1 MRKDIVRTGRLQL
14 KISVHIL
21 IMRSVQAAVNV
32 RRLAQEELSGRHKI
46 KMKSLYFQ
54 TVGIE
59 CKFYENQ
66 QLEYRLY
73 SWGWSVFEK
82 LFPQSARPTPR
93 YILPN
98 SVVVARY
105 GAFIVTYILQK
116 TFFKHALLCY
126 DILIGFSRNV
136 FIFQ

>member
-1 MRKDIVRTGRLQL
+1 
-14 KISVHIL
+14 
-21 IMRSVQAAVNV
+21 
-32 RRLAQEELSGRHKI
+32 
-46 KMKSLYFQ
+46 MKSLYFQ

-59 CKFYENQ
+59 CKLYENQ

-73 SWGWSVFEK
+73 SWGQSVFEK

-93 YILPN
+93 IFCPN

>member
-1 MRKDIVRTGRLQL
+1 
-14 KISVHIL
+14 
-21 IMRSVQAAVNV
+21 
-32 RRLAQEELSGRHKI
+32 
-46 KMKSLYFQ
+46 MKSLYFQ

-73 SWGWSVFEK
+73 SWGWSVFENYSHN
-82 LFPQSARPTPR
+82 LHAPPR
-93 YILPN
+93 GIFCPN

>member
-1 MRKDIVRTGRLQL
+1 M
-14 KISVHIL
+14 
-21 IMRSVQAAVNV
+21 
-32 RRLAQEELSGRHKI
+32 
-46 KMKSLYFQ
+46 F
-54 TVGIE
+54 
-59 CKFYENQ
+59 C
-66 QLEYRLY
+66 
-73 SWGWSVFEK
+73 
-82 LFPQSARPTPR
+82 
-93 YILPN
+93 PN

>member
-1 MRKDIVRTGRLQL
+1 
-14 KISVHIL
+14 
-21 IMRSVQAAVNV
+21 
-32 RRLAQEELSGRHKI
+32 
-46 KMKSLYFQ
+46 MKSLYFQ

-59 CKFYENQ
+59 CKLYEVRACLKN
-66 QLEYRLY
+66 Y
-73 SWGWSVFEK
+73 SHN
-82 LFPQSARPTPR
+82 LHAPPR
-93 YILPN
+93 GIFCPN